1 VDAREL
7 HVWLQLDVD
16 GRPIHLLSKHHLD
29 IHHLQNGEEAFVAL
43 KKKNV
48 VNVLAYLYTPFLEN
62 RPFAMI

>member
-1 VDAREL
+1 
-7 HVWLQLDVD
+7 LDVD